1 MRIELIKD
9 TIDYKDINQ
18 LIKWLKTKPKLTK
31 GDLTIEFEKK
41 WSEWLG
47 VKHSVFVNSGSSAN
61 LAALYALKLTNTLR
75 NNKIIVPAVSW
86 ATTVAPAIQLGF
98 HPIMCDSDKYN
109 LGLDIDHLKQII
121 KTENPSIIILVHV
134 LGIPNNMD
142 DILKLCIE
150 NDIKLIE
157 DSCEAMGSKYKNKN
171 IGTFGDLS
179 TFSLYFGHHI
189 STIEGGLISTDDD
202 ELYNILLAI
211 RSHGWDRDM
220 TDENKQLYR
229 NKYNVNNFQ
238 ALYTFYYPG
247 FNIRSTDLQAFLG
260 LLQLKKLNS
269 IIKKRNR
276 NFKYYQKNIITNNWK
291 VKNLAGSYVSN
302 FAYPII
308 TKNIEILVK
317 NLMQNEIDCRP
328 LICGSINEQPFW
340 YERYNKSILPNSE
353 FVHKYGLYVPNNPD
367 LTKKDLDKIIKI
379 INENL

>member
-121 KTENPSIIILVHV
+121 KTESPSIIILVHV

>member
-18 LIKWLKTKPKLTK
+18 LIKWLKTKPKLTN